1 MKQKLQ
7 RKRWKKKTRKIRGF
21 RAKCIK
27 NLQRCAMKK
36 KKTEREVEKT
46 TDNRKQHNSD
56 LKGRFMQ
63 PVKEKKCKKAEPCFE
78 RGRSGSHKFKTIFK
92 GT

>member
-1 MKQKLQ
+1 MHQKS
-7 RKRWKKKTRKIRGF
+7 TTM
-21 RAKCIK
+21 C
-27 NLQRCAMKK
+27 NEE